1 MAKPLGEICG
11 SVALPAL
18 VIAEAG
24 KLAAEV
30 FSAAE
35 EQAFCG
41 EEVETLSVPAWA
53 LQDGPAWLPDLE
65 ALGYRRE
72 LADVFGRERRELLVA
87 TPGVEPHADDEGLV
101 LMIVLHNDGLMFKQG
116 RVKYAP
122 NAGDW
127 FVFDD
132 RKAHGVDGGTDD
144 GREMFVGWNIPIE
157 RI

>member
-1 MAKPLGEICG
+1 MAQPLGKILG

-18 VIAEAG
+18 VIAESA
-24 KLAAEV
+24 KRADVV

-41 EEVETLSVPAWA
+41 DEVETSSVPAWA
-53 LQDGPAWLPDLE
+53 LQDGATWLPDLE
-65 ALGYRRE
+65 ALGYRR
-72 LADVFGRERRELLVA
+72 AQTDVFGRERRELLVA
-87 TPGVEPHADDEGLV
+87 TPGVEPHTDDEGLV
-101 LMIVLHNDGLMFKQG
+101 LMVVLHNDGLMFKQG
-116 RVKYAP
+116 RVKHAP

-132 RKAHGVDGGTDD
+132 RKDHGVDGGRDD

>member
-1 MAKPLGEICG
+1 MVQPLGKICG
-11 SVALPAL
+11 SVALPPL
-18 VIAEAG
+18 VIAESA
-24 KLAAEV
+24 KLADEV

-41 EEVETLSVPAWA
+41 DEVETSSIPAWA
-53 LQDGPAWLPDLE
+53 LRDGARWLPDLK
-65 ALGYRRE
+65 ALGYRRVR
-72 LADVFGRERRELLVA
+72 ADVFGRERREVLVV
-87 TPGVEPHADDEGLV
+87 TPGVEPHTDDEGLV
-101 LMIVLHNDGLMFKQG
+101 LMVVLHNDGLIFKQG
-116 RVKYAP
+116 RVKHAP

-132 RKAHGVDGGTDD
+132 RKDHGVDGGTDG